1 LLLSSLNKK
10 YIIIPVDSPD
20 MEHSNGTGI
29 LFLAIVVQ
37 MQLPKTLFPFWEKAV
52 SLNNKK
58 SKKNYRK

>member
-1 LLLSSLNKK
+1 MLLLSSLNKK

-37 MQLPKTLFPFWEKAV
+37 MQLPKTLFPFWEK
-52 SLNNKK
+52 SGQFE
-58 SKKNYRK
+58 